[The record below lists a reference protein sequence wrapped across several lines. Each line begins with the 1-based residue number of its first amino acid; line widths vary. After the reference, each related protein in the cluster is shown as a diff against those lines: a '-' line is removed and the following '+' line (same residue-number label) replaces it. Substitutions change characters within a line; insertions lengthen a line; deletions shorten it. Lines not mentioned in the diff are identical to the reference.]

1 MSLKKALTQNSRSE
15 IEHVFCT
22 HNCDLFVL
30 GPELA
35 MLSIP
40 LPWWLRNCWNSSL
53 KAFPQADSPPV
64 PVPVGS
70 PPWI

>member
-1 MSLKKALTQNSRSE
+1 M
-15 IEHVFCT
+15 IMIGIT
-22 HNCDLFVL
+22 HNCDLLVF
-30 GPELA
+30 GPEFA

-40 LPWWLRNCWNSSL
+40 LPWWLRNCLNSSL
-53 KAFPQADSPPV
+53 NGCGPQADSPPV